1 MESVGPADD
10 DDSGEMANRGRLGH
24 HARMM
29 GPHGMGSHEGMM
41 GRNNNQRNG
50 KVIAEDGDTVG
61 PLKTV
66 IQPEVGVRGT
76 LDSFPLPIFLIPHSI
91 STYPIY
97 LSLTHSSS
105 IYLSIYLFLSLS
117 LTTLGYFPPFFLSLL
132 FLYLHFNVSQSLSL
146 YSTPHLTLTHFLSLI
161 FLYPS

>member
-50 KVIAEDGDTVG
+50 KVIAEDGDTVE

-66 IQPEVGVRGT
+66 VQPEVGVLST
-76 LDSFPLPIFLIPHSI
+76 ALIP
-91 STYPIY
+91 
-97 LSLTHSSS
+97 SL
-105 IYLSIYLFLSLS
+105 LRLSLS
-117 LTTLGYFPPFFLSLL
+117 VHLNLSLSM
-132 FLYLHFNVSQSLSL
+132 YLPLCNSKPF
-146 YSTPHLTLTHFLSLI
+146 
-161 FLYPS
+161 

>member
-1 MESVGPADD
+1 MDVAEVNQWRWIEESGQWLDNDIQTHLVLASGKPVLQKTDSSRFMESVGPADD

-50 KVIAEDGDTVG
+50 KVIAEDGDTVE

-91 STYPIY
+91 STYP
-97 LSLTHSSS
+97 T
-105 IYLSIYLFLSLS
+105 
-117 LTTLGYFPPFFLSLL
+117 
-132 FLYLHFNVSQSLSL
+132 
-146 YSTPHLTLTHFLSLI
+146 
-161 FLYPS
+161 